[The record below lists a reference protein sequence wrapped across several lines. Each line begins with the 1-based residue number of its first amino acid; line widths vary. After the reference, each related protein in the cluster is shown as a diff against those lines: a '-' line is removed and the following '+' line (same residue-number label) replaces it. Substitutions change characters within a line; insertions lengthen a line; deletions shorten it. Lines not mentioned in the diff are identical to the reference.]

1 MAEPQNQFEAT
12 GKPVDEFARLAVC
25 HLEGALSAD
34 DAEKL
39 RAMLADDPARRK
51 EFVTFCLHARLIAS
65 RLGPEM
71 AVGFD
76 DSAATKVEQAS
87 ETLAEQA
94 VPSKPAL
101 LLGFLGDYFEQGRE
115 FFSNNTPFALLVSAA
130 VMGTLLTLLAIW
142 AAPNVRNWNNKST
155 TPTAKCP
162 YVARVSE
169 AVDAQW
175 DYNNST
181 GTLGNRIAPDVPLE
195 LTQGL
200 IQLEFSQGTTV
211 IIQGPASFIA
221 KSQNAGYLQH
231 GTLLA
236 TVPKQAIGFA
246 LKTPH
251 ATITDLGTQF
261 GVWTDDIHSTEVT
274 VLKGLVE
281 VAQAGGTAQS
291 AASHKVVEAGSSVQ
305 VSEIAIETTVAEFP
319 QKRFR
324 NMLFTMRA
332 SKKETC
338 DFSVHFPLDEPRGRL
353 IDSRGHIRGSRLIGR
368 PAQGATGKFG
378 GAYAFNE
385 TSYEGDGV
393 NLTAASA
400 MRPTDDFTITLW
412 FNPAALA
419 MTNVTWPRLVDS
431 SGNDGSIVEG
441 LRLMIADREGNR
453 VVRSLIAGTEG
464 TADVW
469 GNVALQTDTWYFVA
483 LRYDKEDKQQ
493 LTVLAEQATIDAG
506 AIAAAT
512 ANANSAGAIVYPEGT
527 GEATRLAVP
536 RSEDATNNNFSGL
549 LDDVGFFNH
558 VLTDEELALVANYGV
573 ASLLEPNTDT
583 SGDDPRSSETPSN

>member
-1 MAEPQNQFEAT
+1 MFNC
-12 GKPVDEFARLAVC
+12 K
-25 HLEGALSAD
+25 
-34 DAEKL
+34 
-39 RAMLADDPARRK
+39 
-51 EFVTFCLHARLIAS
+51 
-65 RLGPEM
+65 
-71 AVGFD
+71 
-76 DSAATKVEQAS
+76 
-87 ETLAEQA
+87 
-94 VPSKPAL
+94 
-101 LLGFLGDYFEQGRE
+101 
-115 FFSNNTPFALLVSAA
+115 
-130 VMGTLLTLLAIW
+130 
-142 AAPNVRNWNNKST
+142 
-155 TPTAKCP
+155 
-162 YVARVSE
+162 
-169 AVDAQW
+169 
-175 DYNNST
+175 
-181 GTLGNRIAPDVPLE
+181 
-195 LTQGL
+195 
-200 IQLEFSQGTTV
+200 
-211 IIQGPASFIA
+211 SFIA
-221 KSQNAGYLQH
+221 SVVMLAVWSTNA
-231 GTLLA
+231 
-236 TVPKQAIGFA
+236 
-246 LKTPH
+246 
-251 ATITDLGTQF
+251 
-261 GVWTDDIHSTEVT
+261 
-274 VLKGLVE
+274 
-281 VAQAGGTAQS
+281 
-291 AASHKVVEAGSSVQ
+291 EA
-305 VSEIAIETTVAEFP
+305 ELIAH
-319 QKRFR
+319 
-324 NMLFTMRA
+324 
-332 SKKETC
+332 
-338 DFSVHFPLDEPRGRL
+338 FSLDETSGNATDSTGNVTGTTL
-353 IDSRGHIRGSRLIGR
+353 INS

-558 VLTDEELALVANYGV
+558 VLTDEELAQVANYGV
-573 ASLLEPNTDT
+573 NPVPEPNTLVLLAM
-583 SGDDPRSSETPSN
+583 GLLGMGVVWRKKRC